1 MRKGSLVFCTFL
13 IAIAAYAIFAATGW
27 SFKTKLFPLA
37 VSIPLITL
45 LVIQLLLM
53 IGGKEQTG
61 ESATMDID
69 FSIEVP
75 PEVARRRVF
84 GIFGWIVGFIALV
97 YLLGFPL
104 TVPLF
109 IFLYLKFQSNIG
121 WLSLFT
127 DPEGRMNGL
136 FKPSMRSRQ
145 EHKAKKAKARKAAKK
160 K

>member
-13 IAIAAYAIFAATGW
+13 IALAAYAIFAATRW

-61 ESATMDID
+61 ESTTMDID
-69 FSIEVP
+69 FSLEVP

-121 WLSLFT
+121 WLSTLVITVVTWGCFYLLFQSLVHIQFEAGVIQT
-127 DPEGRMNGL
+127 WLGM
-136 FKPSMRSRQ
+136 
-145 EHKAKKAKARKAAKK
+145 
-160 K
+160 